1 VQKCPLC
8 DKKIPEN
15 AKFCPQC
22 GWYLTDQ
29 ELTPRQITIIQEE
42 IVNARFTYTRWN
54 IAMGEFMTV
63 GLVFIILS
71 LLASSEVMVVQKP
84 WVMSAIAAGFLVLAV
99 PFSFLALRYHNKQD
113 RLKKMLRDRLP
124 SQ

>member
-1 VQKCPLC
+1 MKKCPLC
-8 DKKIPEN
+8 DKKIPED

-22 GWYLTDQ
+22 AWDLTDQ